1 MESIRSKLQTVPL
14 PIQVRAFSKN
24 TCMCEYFLL
33 QYPLGVGKEF
43 TGVCD
48 LVTMDIIKWNE
59 MDGSYDRE
67 AVETSLNLSQDLLS
81 EIKQARSKIV
91 DEVI

>member
-1 MESIRSKLQTVPL
+1 
-14 PIQVRAFSKN
+14 
-24 TCMCEYFLL
+24 MCEYFLL

-67 AVETSLNLSQDLLS
+67 AVETCLNLSQDLLS